1 MIVWGAI
8 WGAILGLAMVRYGN
22 PLGFMLGAI
31 LGALAGR
38 TLRSVVRAEIE
49 LQRAKWEPPPAAT
62 ATPATA
68 KFPLAQESTPGAG
81 PVAPITP
88 QAPSPVP
95 PLELDIP
102 ASAQQAPA
110 IEADTAT
117 APSQPAPVLH
127 AAAST
132 AAFKARMLV

>member
-62 ATPATA
+62 ATPAAA

-81 PVAPITP
+81 PVAR
-88 QAPSPVP
+88 PSPHKP
-95 PLELDIP
+95 PARCLPLELDIP

-117 APSQPAPVLH
+117 ASRASLRPVLRTPL
-127 AAAST
+127 S
-132 AAFKARMLV
+132 